1 MFRKRFETEIV
12 PKASVENRTKH
23 NRNLLK
29 FIIQHFS
36 QAAKLANSTVA
47 EKARA
52 IQQAESAKPI
62 DVVEEKKN
70 K

>member
-1 MFRKRFETEIV
+1 M
-12 PKASVENRTKH
+12 
-23 NRNLLK
+23 NL
-29 FIIQHFS
+29 S

-52 IQQAESAKPI
+52 IQQAESAKPMSES
-62 DVVEEKKN
+62 EEKKT